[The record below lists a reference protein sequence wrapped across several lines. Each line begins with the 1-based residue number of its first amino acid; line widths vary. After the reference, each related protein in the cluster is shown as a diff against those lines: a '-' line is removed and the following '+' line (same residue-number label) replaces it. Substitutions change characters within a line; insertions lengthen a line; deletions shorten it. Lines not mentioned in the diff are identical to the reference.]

1 MANDKESVKPVVT
14 FTDKDGKEI
23 KKNVEDLS
31 DNSKL
36 ALVRIDEISKDK
48 IQMQKNLIELDVLHK
63 YYSNILET
71 EVKGEGK

>member
-1 MANDKESVKPVVT
+1 MSDKKREEKPSIQ
-14 FTDKDGKEI
+14 FTDKDGKVT

-31 DNSKL
+31 DGSKL

-48 IQMQKNLIELDVLHK
+48 MQMQKNLTELDVLHK

>member
-31 DNSKL
+31 DDSKL

>member
-1 MANDKESVKPVVT
+1 MADKKREEKPSIQ
-14 FTDKDGKEI
+14 FTDKDGKVT

-31 DNSKL
+31 DGSKL

-48 IQMQKNLIELDVLHK
+48 MQMQKNLTELDVLHK

-71 EVKGEGK
+71 EVKGESK

>member
-1 MANDKESVKPVVT
+1 MANKEESVKPTVT

-48 IQMQKNLIELDVLHK
+48 LQMQKNLVELDVLHK
-63 YYSNILET
+63 YYSNVIET
-71 EVKGEGK
+71 EVKGEGE